1 MRRSNNADFSGS
13 RNDETSAITPEIYHH
28 EYKFPHDIVSEL
40 NGRIEQ
46 STISP
51 FDRFRSQR
59 GMLSV
64 SPVVLV
70 LTSGH

>member
-1 MRRSNNADFSGS
+1 VRCLNNADFSGS
-13 RNDETSAITPEIYHH
+13 RNNETSAITLEIYHH
-28 EYKFPHDIVSEL
+28 EHKFPHEIVSEL
-40 NGRIEQ
+40 NGRIEK
-46 STISP
+46 SIISP